1 MLQMGIL
8 TPLDLSYVSSLSH
21 NTDPGPKSSYL
32 KQCFKWLC
40 FGIYA
45 YYRMKRTPI
54 YLWFRFIFGS
64 SLLSFVTTDRKGP
77 RSIRAA
83 ERLFTYDEV
92 CDAVEK
98 GGQWVAVIDGVY
110 DVKGFLGAHPGKI
123 MKGARI

>member
-1 MLQMGIL
+1 MGIL

-40 FGIYA
+40 F
-45 YYRMKRTPI
+45 
-54 YLWFRFIFGS
+54 
-64 SLLSFVTTDRKGP
+64 DRKGP